1 MMTLIVRGY
10 LHNCS
15 SLLSYMTHMLTFRL
29 CPTFDMW
36 IYYVTRAITTAG
48 ILPSLQLL
56 QLLLLLRLL
65 LLLQPLLLLQLLL
78 ILQQLAAAATIT
90 TTTTLRYYDK
100 YVFLLS

>member
-56 QLLLLLRLL
+56 LLLRLL

-90 TTTTLRYYDK
+90 TTTTLRY
-100 YVFLLS
+100 